1 MVDDHSSGDG
11 TNVTGTNDVHT
22 TDSDQNLQC
31 ETLDE
36 AWMCSSGSKNHSHC
50 IKFCTAGLDFYDIIC
65 YIFNH
70 FMLFLDFCLTVKIQ
84 SKDGPTE
91 HRKCLCKHKECSW
104 AQKSKTCPIVDP
116 LAISNGQHSGD
127 ISDLTM
133 GFEGLRTIV
142 REMTLTNN
150 GNIYLNLNL

>member
-1 MVDDHSSGDG
+1 MLYIQS
-11 TNVTGTNDVHT
+11 
-22 TDSDQNLQC
+22 
-31 ETLDE
+31 
-36 AWMCSSGSKNHSHC
+36 
-50 IKFCTAGLDFYDIIC
+50 FYA
-65 YIFNH
+65 IFR
-70 FMLFLDFCLTVKIQ
+70 FLFNCKIQ
-84 SKDGPTE
+84 STDGPTE